1 MRLKKKSLLAKEF
14 RVDYDSLI
22 WNAKLLVARPVPW
35 RPSAESCAL
44 WYFVHPYVQ
53 QNTCGVSWGFKQQ
66 TIRKTM
72 RKTIGKIH
80 KENHRKNHKEKPQGK
95 TIRKNHKENPK
106 ENQYEPTG
114 RGRDR
119 KKVKRPNECSN
130 PQKKATPKL
139 R

>member
-1 MRLKKKSLLAKEF
+1 VRLKKKSLLAKEF

-72 RKTIGKIH
+72 RKTIGKNH

-95 TIRKNHKENPK
+95 TIRKNHKENL
-106 ENQYEPTG
+106 
-114 RGRDR
+114 R
-119 KKVKRPNECSN
+119 KINMNLLGVGEIARK
-130 PQKKATPKL
+130 
-139 R
+139 